1 MKYTLEINQL
11 TLPILIGVE
20 QEERVIRQD
29 ISFYI
34 SINFENMPKSCKTD
48 DISDAICY
56 ANFVEK
62 IEEFCLNKEFHLI
75 EHLGSSLHQ
84 YLKTALLSTNDKL
97 YLKVCKTPPIEKVL
111 GNCCFIIED

>member
-1 MKYTLEINQL
+1 MKYILEINQL

-20 QEERVIRQD
+20 REERVIRQD

-56 ANFVEK
+56 ANLVEK
-62 IEEFCLNKEFHLI
+62 IQLFCLNKEFHLI
-75 EHLGSSLHQ
+75 EHLGNSLHQ
-84 YLKTALLSTNDKL
+84 HLKTALLNTEDKL
-97 YLKVCKTPPIEKVL
+97 YLKVCKTPPIEKVKN
-111 GNCCFIIED
+111 NCCFIVED